1 MGVQS
6 AVSATDP
13 SDVAPVTEA
22 ANMTTAEAA
31 TNTTA
36 HVPTTTPYRA
46 AAADVPTPHTATHM
60 AAPATVPAA
69 STTPSGKCICRSE
82 ASSQRHRQ
90 DGDQGHPRQT
100 FVHVNSI

>member
-13 SDVAPVTEA
+13 TDVAPVTEA
-22 ANMTTAEAA
+22 ADMSTTESA
-31 TNTTA
+31 TNT
-36 HVPTTTPYRA
+36 
-46 AAADVPTPHTATHM
+46 AADVPTSHTTPHM
-60 AAPATVPAA
+60 AATAPVAAA
-69 STTPSGKCICRSE
+69 STATPGKCICRSE

-90 DGDQGHPRQT
+90 DGDQGHPLQT